1 MKKKEIEKIISDVI
15 KCTSSEYPVSLSR
28 NSNVLTVA
36 REDAR
41 VVMSGK
47 IDSEGDDFSIAV
59 NGQLLSSILSKVYE
73 DDITLCVKDRML
85 QIKSANACIQMPGSL
100 GDSVNMLSDD
110 NYRDVHIP
118 VSEIKKMVPEVMHV
132 IDPYAQDIK
141 LRSVCIETDEM
152 GDSVSVRAVSSTR
165 LAVRKTGDFKA
176 YSQFTIEGHV
186 LNAVLSVID
195 DNGVMKY
202 GGSLDPRRDVPSA
215 FINHRKHAGV
225 RFCDKTYTID
235 IPLVDGEFFNIS
247 RLLQQKK
254 CMSVTVKRKDIIT
267 AVELNALMNRYVLF
281 DIDTDKMIVN
291 TESEKGGLKTR
302 VPAKVTGLSKMTIKL
317 KSDFL
322 LDGLKNLEEDDVTIS
337 LCTRRTPILFSSN
350 KKETELLCPCL

>member
-118 VSEIKKMVPEVMHV
+118 VSEIKKW
-132 IDPYAQDIK
+132 
-141 LRSVCIETDEM
+141 C
-152 GDSVSVRAVSSTR
+152 
-165 LAVRKTGDFKA
+165 
-176 YSQFTIEGHV
+176 
-186 LNAVLSVID
+186 
-195 DNGVMKY
+195 
-202 GGSLDPRRDVPSA
+202 
-215 FINHRKHAGV
+215 
-225 RFCDKTYTID
+225 
-235 IPLVDGEFFNIS
+235 
-247 RLLQQKK
+247 
-254 CMSVTVKRKDIIT
+254 
-267 AVELNALMNRYVLF
+267 
-281 DIDTDKMIVN
+281 
-291 TESEKGGLKTR
+291 LK
-302 VPAKVTGLSKMTIKL
+302 
-317 KSDFL
+317 
-322 LDGLKNLEEDDVTIS
+322 
-337 LCTRRTPILFSSN
+337 LCT
-350 KKETELLCPCL
+350 

>member
-15 KCTSSEYPVSLSR
+15 KCTSSEHLVSLSR

-36 REDAR
+36 REDAH

-73 DDITLCVKDRML
+73 DDITLYVKDRML
-85 QIKSANACIQMPGSL
+85 QIKSANACIQMPGAL
-100 GDSVNMLSDD
+100 GAYVDMLSDD

-152 GDSVSVRAVSSTR
+152 GNSVSVRAVSSTR
-165 LAVRKTGDFKA
+165 FAVRKTGDFKA
-176 YSQFTIEGHV
+176 YSQFTIEGHA

-202 GGSLDPRRDVPSA
+202 GDSLGPRRDVA
-215 FINHRKHAGV
+215 FINPRKHAGV

-235 IPLVDGEFFNIS
+235 IPLVDGDFFNIN
-247 RLLQQKK
+247 RLLQQKN

-267 AVELNALMNRYVLF
+267 AVELNALMNRYVLL
-281 DIDTDKMIVN
+281 DIDTDKIIVN

-337 LCTRRTPILFSSN
+337 LCTRLAPILFSSN
-350 KKETELLCPCL
+350 KKETELICPCT

>member
-15 KCTSSEYPVSLSR
+15 KCTSSEHLVSLSR

-36 REDAR
+36 REDAH
-41 VVMSGK
+41 VVMSGN

-73 DDITLCVKDRML
+73 DDITLYVKDRML
-85 QIKSANACIQMPGSL
+85 QIKSANACIQMPGAL
-100 GDSVNMLSDD
+100 GASVDMLSDD
-110 NYRDVHIP
+110 NYRDIHIP

-165 LAVRKTGDFKA
+165 FAVRKTGDFKA
-176 YSQFTIEGHV
+176 YSQFTIEGHA

-202 GGSLDPRRDVPSA
+202 GDSLGPRRDVA
-215 FINHRKHAGV
+215 FINPRKHAGV

-235 IPLVDGEFFNIS
+235 IPLVDGDFFNIN
-247 RLLQQKK
+247 RLLQQKN

-267 AVELNALMNRYVLF
+267 AVELNALMNRYVLL
-281 DIDTDKMIVN
+281 DIDTDKIIVN

-337 LCTRRTPILFSSN
+337 LCTRLAPILFSSN
-350 KKETELLCPCL
+350 KKETELICPCT